1 MKNKVINTFA
11 LIGLI
16 TVIAVACSSALS
28 DDEVIVATNNGV
40 NTTTNTGSTNTSVQS
55 TNGRFAISCT
65 PENRVNA
72 DTYCYIMDTRDGN
85 IVQQV
90 RM

>member
-1 MKNKVINTFA
+1 
-11 LIGLI
+11 
-16 TVIAVACSSALS
+16 
-28 DDEVIVATNNGV
+28 NGV

-55 TNGRFAISCT
+55 TNGRYAISCT

-72 DTYCYIMDTRDGN
+72 STYCYIMDTRDGN
-85 IVQQV
+85 IVQEV